1 MRKLS
6 EQERQDFKLMTEWE
20 DYVKMRMLQDEIDK
34 LKAENEKLRKELE
47 NVKKTQKAEG

>member
-20 DYVKMRMLQDEIDK
+20 DYVKIQMLQDEVDK
-34 LKAENEKLRKELE
+34 LKEENTKLRKELE
-47 NVKKTQKAEG
+47 DVKKIKKTEG